1 MRLTISGDVAESG
14 LRRSLGKRVEFNRS
28 HRFESCHLRQFM
40 SADNRICI
48 MQAEGGEWCLWM
60 GSLSTEY
67 HTPPHD
73 AEWCL
78 DRDRALAKANKLSED
93 SVILE
98 GGIQVIN
105 KEEQA
110 IALSRDIE
118 DLSMRLRLLLTTGN
132 QWQRGN

>member
-1 MRLTISGDVAESG
+1 
-14 LRRSLGKRVEFNRS
+14 
-28 HRFESCHLRQFM
+28 M

-67 HTPPHD
+67 HTPPPD
-73 AEWCL
+73 SECYP
-78 DRDRALAKANKLSED
+78 DRDKALVKANKLSED

-98 GGIQVIN
+98 GGIQVID

-110 IALSRDIE
+110 IALARDIE
-118 DLSMRLRLLLTTGN
+118 DLSMRLRLLLTTGS